1 MDSIWR
7 LLTATFKLVDEEA
20 LSIKRQIYLILPAK
34 IIYLKNAFKI
44 LPQLQ
49 QEESY
54 HLIVEVGADTLSLV
68 YFTKEPL
75 CIQALYVH
83 HIDKNTPASQ
93 LAEELEEYFRT
104 ENLPGQ
110 LSCHICYN
118 FKECTPIPTVYFK
131 QGNLTEMMDVL
142 YGENNKATSSAE
154 VVKGMDMALGYRLN
168 KEIDALLQ
176 SRYPGAVTHHSLA
189 LQIAALGKEQDGLF
203 CSIYQHSIKV
213 VLFKNGVLQI
223 ARFFDYATPS
233 DVAYHLLNVCAQHEV
248 SPAIGRLVLSGF
260 IDQKSNLYEELHRYF
275 LNIELYEVAG
285 PVTTAQAVSQYP
297 VHFFSP
303 LTLLATCVS

>member
-1 MDSIWR
+1 MK
-7 LLTATFKLVDEEA
+7 T
-20 LSIKRQIYLILPAK
+20 
-34 IIYLKNAFKI
+34 AFKI

-54 HLIVEVGADTLSLV
+54 HLIVEVGADSLSLV

-75 CIQALYVH
+75 CIEALYVH
-83 HIDKNTPASQ
+83 HIDKNTPASK

-131 QGNLTEMMDVL
+131 ESNLTEVLDVL
-142 YGENNKATSSAE
+142 YGENKNVTSSAE
-154 VVKGMDMALGYRLN
+154 AVKGMDITLGYRVH
-168 KEIDALLQ
+168 KEIERVLQ
-176 SRYPGAVTHHSLA
+176 NRFPGAVTHHSLA
-189 LQIAALGKEQDGLF
+189 LQMAALVKEQDGLF

-213 VLFKNGVLQI
+213 VLFKNGALQI

-233 DVAYHLLNVCAQHEV
+233 DVAYELLNVCAQHEV
-248 SPAIGRLVLSGF
+248 SPASGRLVLSGF

-285 PVTTAQAVSQYP
+285 EVTTAQAVSQYP